1 MVSAGVAKTSHG
13 LTGLGNG
20 DRFTL
25 PDVDMGRGW
34 QSAVLRFASDV
45 REMNTDRSAQTPPR
59 HQKATDPL
67 VLACSGIG
75 SALARKTGYD
85 DATPKIGQHWTFVY
99 NLPNGAWL
107 RFNNVPLGDGYRR
120 FRAVYGYIGGAP
132 AWLEV
137 RLDRLD
143 GPLAVRVSLPPTPK
157 PEAGPMIYGEAV
169 AELPPTLTGTHDV
182 FLVFKSE
189 EQSPSEKVRLDR
201 LEYCR
206 FEQYR
211 GQIPLQ
217 KNEVKLEVR
226 AGDKD
231 GEKLGEF
238 YPRCTGGADVYRE
251 TVATLEATKLT
262 GPQRLC
268 LVVRAAEMRN
278 WQLSSDLVGEVK
290 DGVFQGRI
298 ENSLDPYLFFSKVS
312 ASLQVAT
319 SVCVR
324 VKISGPASG
333 VIYFGTKAEP
343 GFADDKKSGS
353 FDLIGDGQWHEY
365 TVELKNPKWTG
376 ELAAIR
382 LDFDRAA
389 VGTPVA
395 LDSIKLLSAGKET
408 AGFDFRGN
416 ANSLPLLSID
426 WISLEK
432 ARQTMDMTGLG
443 VEPLKRDGQ
452 YVFPEPTHRP
462 LPPDV
467 RRLPSRLQK
476 KLEAQKN

>member
-1 MVSAGVAKTSHG
+1 M
-13 LTGLGNG
+13 
-20 DRFTL
+20 
-25 PDVDMGRGW
+25 DMGRGW

-45 REMNTDRSAQTPPR
+45 REMNTDRSAQMPPR

-67 VLACSGIG
+67 VLACSGTS

-85 DATPKIGQHWTFVY
+85 DATPKISQHWTFVY
-99 NLPNGAWL
+99 NLPDGAWL

-120 FRAVYGYIGGAP
+120 FRAVYGYSGSAP

-137 RLDRLD
+137 RLDQLD
-143 GPLAVRVSLPPTPK
+143 GPLAARVSLPPTPK
-157 PEAGPMIYGEAV
+157 PEAGPVIYGEAV

-182 FLVFKSE
+182 FLVFKPE
-189 EQSPSEKVRLDR
+189 EQASSKNVSLDR
-201 LEYCR
+201 LEHCR

-226 AGDKD
+226 VGDKD
-231 GEKLGEF
+231 GEKLGEL
-238 YPRCTGGADVYRE
+238 YPRFTGGADIYRE
-251 TVATLEATKLT
+251 TVTTLEATKLT

-268 LVVRAAEMRN
+268 LVVRAAEIQR
-278 WQLSSDLVGEVK
+278 WQLSSDLAGEGK

-298 ENSLDPYLFFSKVS
+298 EKPLDPYLFFPRAN
-312 ASLQVAT
+312 ASLQDNP
-319 SVCVR
+319 SVR
-324 VKISGPASG
+324 IRMKISGPASA
-333 VIYFGTKAEP
+333 VMYFGTKAEP
-343 GFADDKKSGS
+343 GFSDAKKSAS

-365 TVELKNPKWTG
+365 TVQLKNPKWTG

-389 VGTPVA
+389 VGTAVA
-395 LDSIKLLSAGKET
+395 VDSIKLIAGEKET
-408 AGFDFRGN
+408 ACFDFK
-416 ANSLPLLSID
+416 ANMAAPLLSVD

-432 ARQTMDMTGLG
+432 AKEPMDMTGLG

-452 YVFPEPTHRP
+452 YVFPDPTHRP
-462 LPPDV
+462 LPPDI

-476 KLEAQKN
+476 KLEAQKK